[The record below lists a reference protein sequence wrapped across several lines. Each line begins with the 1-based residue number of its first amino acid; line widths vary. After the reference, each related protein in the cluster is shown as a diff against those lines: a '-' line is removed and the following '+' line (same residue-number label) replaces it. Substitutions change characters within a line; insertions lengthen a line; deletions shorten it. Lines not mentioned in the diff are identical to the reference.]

1 MSSEAVSTQL
11 KIRLNIKIKPKICTL
26 VLESQP
32 EHIISAKSKQKYC
45 STEKRLLLNA
55 NTGTVLEEIREI
67 DFLWIERLGSWK
79 TAQNANIF
87 NFFPIR

>member
-1 MSSEAVSTQL
+1 MTPVNILIREKTGKVNVSHIKHILSPNRNSMSSETVSTQL

-32 EHIISAKSKQKYC
+32 EHVISAESKQKYC

-55 NTGTVLEEIREI
+55 NTE
-67 DFLWIERLGSWK
+67 DFL
-79 TAQNANIF
+79 
-87 NFFPIR
+87 